1 MLRKWIAK
9 YIKNE
14 KILLVVV
21 FVLSVILGTA
31 QALAANGRPQRSTLS
46 GQVVST
52 VSVGTQ
58 VNEGTV
64 LVTVKTLA
72 GAAPAAR
79 ANCSGKVTA
88 VQVAPGSQIAADQVV
103 AEIEP

>member
-1 MLRKWIAK
+1 MLRKV
-9 YIKNE
+9 IKNE
-14 KILLVVV
+14 KILLLVV
-21 FVLSVILGTA
+21 FLLSIVLGVA
-31 QALAANGRPQRSTLS
+31 QALAANGRPQKSTLS

-72 GAAPAAR
+72 GSAPAAR

-88 VQVAPGSQIAADQVV
+88 IQVSPGSQIAADQIV

>member
-1 MLRKWIAK
+1 MLQKFMKTKKVLAAA
-9 YIKNE
+9 
-14 KILLVVV
+14 V
-21 FVLSVILGTA
+21 FLASLTLGVA
-31 QALAANGRPQRSTLS
+31 QAAVGRPQRSTLS

-72 GAAPAAR
+72 GSAPAAR
-79 ANCSGKVTA
+79 ANCSGKVTT
-88 VQVAPGSQIAADQVV
+88 VQVTPGSQIAADQIV